1 MLIYELNKQP
11 GNIIGLATVECLKLR
26 RKKDY
31 MYKKIRK
38 KTKCIRRSEKK
49 NNCITRSE
57 KRLNV

>member
-38 KTKCIRRSEKK
+38 KTKCIRRSEKR
-49 NNCITRSE
+49 II
-57 KRLNV
+57 V